1 MTRAEPLT
9 GVRYAVVAATAA
21 ALYQAAAL
29 VLPEVFTQAGL
40 CAALAG
46 ALVAYTL
53 AAMRRQSGRRWL
65 WTVGAVGL
73 TLWLGSNVLMLAGLL
88 AGRELV
94 PAVVVALPTMMTFV
108 CAFGALLMLPTAP
121 AGWAGKLRMTLDGV
135 QISTA
140 LLMPGWI
147 LAVEPALHDAG
158 PLAGDGRQWVTIS
171 YTIGSLAVLAVALL
185 LFSGAQGQPALGLF
199 SGALSLAACY
209 NLAAT
214 YLEINSGIDV
224 DRALAGLLVLVVLL
238 IAGTPRLPLASGG
251 DATWSPRTIVG
262 GWVMPYLPAIAGLT
276 ISLAHVLGTGTIDL
290 VVVVL
295 TALMVG
301 AILARQALTLW
312 MTSRLTAELT
322 EQRQRLA
329 HQAAHDP
336 LTGLAN
342 RSVFAERLAAALTPG
357 SGGTPAL
364 LMVDLDGFKTV
375 NDTLG
380 HAAGDTLL
388 VAVSERLC
396 ALTRAGDTVARLG
409 GDEFAVLVTESSA
422 EEAAGLADR
431 LLAELTLPVRVDGG
445 DAAVG
450 ASIGITLG
458 VGYDDDPGRM
468 LRDADLALYA
478 AKADGK
484 GRYRFA
490 DAEMIAESLH
500 RMELDGELRNALVR
514 GELKIHYQP
523 VVDLDTGRV
532 TGAEALLRWQHPQR
546 GLLPP
551 AMFLPAAEANGL
563 LPDIDRWV
571 LHQACRQAVGW
582 QGEHG
587 FSVSVNVTAGHVL
600 SGRLVHDVREALDGS
615 GLAANKLVLELTET
629 SLLYDLD
636 GAAVTLTE
644 LADMGVRVALDD
656 FGTGYASLS
665 YLQNLPIHAI
675 KIDRSFVQRLGDDST
690 SSAVTQALVNLAE
703 TLGISQIAE
712 GVETP
717 DQLDRLRGLQCAFG
731 QGFFFSSP
739 LPPEELTRV
748 LADDRAAAGSS

>member
-9 GVRYAVVAATAA
+9 GVRYAAGAVAAAV
-21 ALYQAAAL
+21 LYQIA
-29 VLPEVFTQAGL
+29 VLFLPATFAQAGL

-46 ALVAYTL
+46 GLITYTL
-53 AAMRRQSGRRWL
+53 AAMRRRSGRRWL
-65 WTVGAVGL
+65 WAVGAIGL
-73 TLWLGSNVLMLAGLL
+73 ALWLGSNLLMLAGLL
-88 AGRELV
+88 AGHELV
-94 PAVVVALPTMMTFV
+94 PVAVVALPTMMTFV

-147 LAVEPALHDAG
+147 LAVEPALHDTGAF
-158 PLAGDGRQWVTIS
+158 AASGRSVVTIA

-214 YLEINSGIDV
+214 YLEINTAVDV
-224 DRALAGLLVLVVLL
+224 DRTLAGLLVLVVLL
-238 IAGTPRLPLASGG
+238 IAGTPGLPLATGG
-251 DATWSPRTIVG
+251 DTAWSPRTIVG

-276 ISLAHVLGTGTIDL
+276 ISLAHVLGTGIIDL

-295 TALMVG
+295 TTLMIG

-357 SGGTPAL
+357 SGYTPAL
-364 LMVDLDGFKTV
+364 LMVDLDGFKNV

-380 HAAGDTLL
+380 HGAGDTLL

-409 GDEFAVLVTESSA
+409 GDEFALLIMESSA
-422 EEAAGLADR
+422 EEAAGLAGR
-431 LLAELTLPVRVDGG
+431 LLAALTRPVRTDGG
-445 DAAVG
+445 DASVG

-458 VGYDDDPGRM
+458 DGYADDPGRM

-490 DAEMIAESLH
+490 DAALIAESLN
-500 RMELDGELRNALVR
+500 RMELDGELRSALAR
-514 GELKIHYQP
+514 GELRIHYQP

-563 LPDIDRWV
+563 LPEIDRWV
-571 LHQACRQAVGW
+571 LHQASRQALEW
-582 QGEHG
+582 QGENG
-587 FSVSVNVTAGHVL
+587 FSVSVNVSAGHVL
-600 SGRLVHDVREALDGS
+600 AGRLVHDVRQALFDS
-615 GLAANKLVLELTET
+615 GLPASRLILELTET

-739 LPPEELTRV
+739 LPPEELTKV
-748 LADDRAAAGSS
+748 LADDRATTSPT